1 MSPPRGGFPPPT
13 FDADNRPQTRG
24 DRVIAFIEK
33 YCRVPEGKLVG
44 QPVRLEAFQKKFIWE
59 VYDNPAGTSEG
70 ILSIARKNGKT
81 ALIACILLC
90 HLVGPEA
97 RLNSQIVSGA
107 RSRKQAALVFNLAHK
122 MVNLYPALKVLVR
135 VVPSGKKLIGLAL
148 NVEYEALSA
157 EAGTAHG
164 LSPVLAII
172 DELGQVRGP
181 QDDFVEAI
189 ETASG
194 AYDDALRIII
204 STQAPTDADML
215 SIKIDDALRSR
226 DPKIVVHL
234 YAAAPKAEILDSE
247 AHAAANPALGSF
259 RSKVEL
265 LAAAEKAN
273 RMPSAENG
281 FRNLY
286 LNQRVNRFSP
296 FISPSVWGAANGDI
310 VDEAFKKGRVFGGL
324 DLAETTDL
332 CAFVLAAE
340 YNGIWYYR
348 AWFWK
353 PEATLRDHAKRDRA
367 PYDVWAEQGHI
378 RTTPGVAVDY
388 EYLAHDLAKICEG
401 IPVTKIG
408 YDRHRFKTLE
418 AQMQKVGVELPFEP
432 FGQGFISMAP
442 AMDLIEIDFLNG
454 KVRHGGNPVLTMCA
468 ANAVVN
474 KDPAGNRKLDKA
486 KSTGRIDGMVAAVMA
501 RGIAGLDLA
510 DDDSIDDFIAQMKKK
525 SAE

>member
-1 MSPPRGGFPPPT
+1 MSPPRGGYPPAT
-13 FDADNRPQTRG
+13 FDADNRPVTRG

-33 YCRVPEGKLVG
+33 YCFVPEGKLLG
-44 QPVRLEAFQKKFIWE
+44 QPVRLEPFQKKFIWE
-59 VYDNPAGTSEG
+59 VYDNPHGTTEG

-81 ALIACILLC
+81 ALIACILLA

-97 RLNSQIVSGA
+97 RQNSQIVSGA

-122 MVNLYPALKVLVR
+122 MVNLNPALKKLVR
-135 VVPSGKKLIGLAL
+135 VVPSAKKLIGLAR

-215 SIKIDDALRSR
+215 SVKIDDAQRSR

-234 YAAAPKAEILDSE
+234 YAAHPKAEVLDAV

-259 RSKVEL
+259 RSKIEL

-273 RMPSAENG
+273 RMPSFENG

-296 FISPSVWGAANGDI
+296 FISPSVWGACNDDTA
-310 VDEAFKKGRVFGGL
+310 DEAFQKGRVFGGL

-340 YNGIWYYR
+340 WQGKWHFR

-353 PEATLRDHAKRDRA
+353 PDATLRDHAKRDRV
-367 PYDVWAEQGHI
+367 PYDKWAEDGFI
-378 RTTPGVAVDY
+378 NTTPGVAVDY
-388 EYLAHDLAKICEG
+388 EYVGHDLARICAG
-401 IPVTKIG
+401 LPVIKIG

-418 AQMQKVGVELPFEP
+418 AQMQKIGVELPFEP
-432 FGQGFISMAP
+432 FGQGFLSMAP

-454 KVRHGGNPVLTMCA
+454 NVLHGANPVLTMCA
-468 ANAVVN
+468 ANAVVK
-474 KDPAGNRKLDKA
+474 KDPAGNRKLDKS

-501 RGIAGLDLA
+501 RGVAGLEGA
-510 DDDSIDDFIAQMKKK
+510 NDDSIDDFIAQHKK
-525 SAE
+525 AAQ

>member
-1 MSPPRGGFPPPT
+1 MTPPRGGFPPPT
-13 FDADNRPQTRG
+13 FDIENRPVTRG
-24 DRVIAFIEK
+24 DRVIAFVEK

-44 QPVRLEAFQKKFIWE
+44 QPVRLEDFQKKFIWE
-59 VYDNPAGTSEG
+59 VYDNPDGTTEG
-70 ILSIARKNGKT
+70 ILTIARKNGKT

-122 MVNLYPALKVLVR
+122 MVNLNPKLKTLVR
-135 VVPSGKKLIGLAL
+135 VVPSGKVLIGLAL
-148 NVEYEALSA
+148 NVTYEALSA

-164 LSPVLAII
+164 LSPVLAIL

-194 AYDDALRIII
+194 AYDDALRLII

-215 SIKIDDALRSR
+215 SVKIDDALRSR
-226 DPKIVVHL
+226 DPNIVVHV
-234 YAAAPKAEILDSE
+234 YAAKPKAEVLDPE

-259 RSKVEL
+259 RSEVEL
-265 LAAAEKAN
+265 LAAARKAA

-296 FISPSVWGAANGDI
+296 FISPSVWGACNGETS
-310 VDEAFKKGRVFGGL
+310 DEAFKRGRVFGGL
-324 DLAETTDL
+324 DLAETTDM

-340 YNGIWYYR
+340 WETLWHYR

-353 PEATLRDHAKRDRA
+353 PAATLKDHAQRDRA
-367 PYDVWAEQGHI
+367 PYDVWAEQGLI
-378 RTTPGVAVDY
+378 TDTPGVAVDY
-388 EYLAHDLAKICEG
+388 EYVANDLARICAG
-401 IPVTKIG
+401 LPVIKIG

-418 AQMQKVGVELPFEP
+418 VQMEKVGVDLPFEP

-442 AMDLIEIDFLNG
+442 AMDLIEIDFLQER
-454 KVRHGGNPVLTMCA
+454 VRHGGNPVLTMCA

-486 KSTGRIDGMVAAVMA
+486 KSTGRIDGMVASVMA
-501 RGIAGLDLA
+501 RGVAGLNSEGG
-510 DDDSIDDFIAQMKKK
+510 DSIDDFISQHKKK
-525 SAE
+525 GAE